1 MSRGKLINP
10 GELRDVSS
18 KIEPY
23 ATRAGLRF
31 ERSILA
37 GGLVE
42 SHCSR
47 CGHMVGASS
56 STQSLE
62 LAEKAH
68 GCR

>member
-1 MSRGKLINP
+1 VSEGKLINP
-10 GELRDVSS
+10 GAFKDASS

-31 ERSILA
+31 QRSFVA
-37 GGLVE
+37 GGMVE

-56 STQSLE
+56 SAQSLE

-68 GCR
+68 NCR